1 MILVGAH
8 FPDEELQ
15 GLIQQFKND
24 SSVIVLTE
32 TTSNIASETTINS
45 IDKLIFPLSE
55 EEFPELKPEVLL
67 TFGGMVVSKKIKQF
81 LRKHQ
86 PTHHWHID
94 EQKAMN
100 TFHCLTEFIQEKPVT
115 FLSALVIKSKIIESN
130 YQQKWLRE

>member
-45 IDKLIFPLSE
+45 IDKDRKS
-55 EEFPELKPEVLL
+55 
-67 TFGGMVVSKKIKQF
+67 VV
-81 LRKHQ
+81 
-86 PTHHWHID
+86 
-94 EQKAMN
+94 
-100 TFHCLTEFIQEKPVT
+100 
-115 FLSALVIKSKIIESN
+115 
-130 YQQKWLRE
+130 